1 MLLTKTTIGSPIVTW
16 ADAQPYLK
24 ANAADQATVEALIAA
39 ATQHAE
45 TWTNRAARA
54 NQWTMLRDDFLECD
68 GGPMRLPMADVASV
82 VSVKRT
88 VGGSA
93 VAVSDSVYQLKSML
107 SEAFLV
113 ERSGQAWPSD
123 ADSIEH
129 AVEVVFQQ
137 VSRVPAEMWKEGI
150 LRHVALLW
158 ADRGDAEP
166 ASVAFERTGVLQT
179 AKQSGAEDIYAAF
192 RVPMM

>member
-54 NQWTMLRDDFLECD
+54 NQWTMLRDDFLECG
-68 GGPMRLPMADVASV
+68 GGPMRLPMADVGSI
-82 VSVKRT
+82 VSVKRSVAGVMT
-88 VGGSA
+88 V
-93 VAVSDSVYQLKSML
+93 VSGSVYQLKSYL
-107 SEAFLV
+107 TEAFVV
-113 ERSGQAWPSD
+113 ERAGQAWPAD
-123 ADSIEH
+123 ADAIEH
-129 AVEVVFQQ
+129 AVEVVFAQT
-137 VSRVPAEMWKEGI
+137 SRVPLETWKEGI

-166 ASVAFERTGVLQT
+166 ASVALERTGVLQT

-192 RVPMM
+192 RIPMM